1 MRAVSEP
8 VVPAPGRP
16 RVNAAAGIALV
27 LALVG
32 TAIATF
38 VGETQEDQTRIYWIL
53 ALLILLLTAV
63 VFGTVVARAA
73 GRGLENAAKTG
84 IVLSVIGLAAFVVF
98 WSGIPVVLG
107 TAGAFLGLEARR
119 RSQGAVPT
127 QALVAVILG
136 ILAIVA
142 AYVVTVWEKF

>member
-1 MRAVSEP
+1 M
-8 VVPAPGRP
+8 
-16 RVNAAAGIALV
+16 NAAAGIALV
-27 LALVG
+27 LALLG
-32 TAIATF
+32 SAIATF

-73 GRGLENAAKTG
+73 GRAPENAAKTG